1 MFRTSSYEML
11 TFVYQDDHAHGP
23 LVGSAELSGNGGK
36 WQALVSNEDCT
47 CREVGRF
54 ETREAALVAIG
65 VELGRA
71 IPVPFG

>member
-1 MFRTSSYEML
+1 MLRTSSHRTVTY
-11 TFVYQDDHAHGP
+11 VYQDDHAHGP
-23 LVGSAELSGNGGK
+23 LVGSAEFSGNGEK
-36 WQALVSNEDCT
+36 WQALVSNEDCI

-71 IPVPFG
+71 IPVSLG